1 MKFLLLSFLFSCAVN
16 DTAYA
21 QANLAPL
28 VDSSK
33 GIADTSAKLKVDRII
48 ITGNRKTKSYI
59 IIREMK
65 FKPGWY
71 TAAAL
76 IAENLK
82 LSQQLVYNTNLFS
95 EVKVEPVFK
104 DSSAIDIK
112 VMVKERWYIYPTPQ
126 FQLVDRNFN
135 EWINVYNADLERVIY
150 GAKFAHYNFSGRRD
164 QLRIFLLNG
173 YARNL
178 AASYISPYSNR
189 TLTEGFGISASF
201 TQNREIAFSTSS
213 RNKLRQYNNQ
223 QKFVRNIFSASASYI
238 SRRGYFNRHSYLL
251 LFTYMNVEDSIVK
264 YYNPSYFNSAKP
276 FRGFLDLAY
285 NYNYL
290 NVNNVNYPL
299 TGKSFGISVLK
310 RGLGFTGGTN
320 MLQLDGAYNR
330 YFDLGKK
337 WYSSLQAGGKLK
349 LPFRQ
354 AYINQ
359 RALGFNDFNLRGLE
373 YYVVDGVAT
382 ILAKTTLKKKL
393 FAFDIPVPI
402 KNKIVPSIP
411 FAFFAKTYAD
421 AGYVYNE
428 VPFRAMLNNRF
439 LYTGGFGIDMITL
452 YDINLKFE
460 YSFNQL
466 GEKGLFLH
474 LKSGF

>member
-1 MKFLLLSFLFSCAVN
+1 MKFLFLLFLFCCAIDLTVH
-16 DTAYA
+16 A
-21 QANLAPL
+21 QTGYTVLPDSANR
-28 VDSSK
+28 
-33 GIADTSAKLKVDRII
+33 IADSSAKLKVDRIL

-71 TAAAL
+71 TPAAQL
-76 IAENLK
+76 AENLK

-95 EVKVEPVFK
+95 EVKLEPVFK

-112 VMVKERWYIYPTPQ
+112 VIVKERWYIYPTPQ

-135 EWINVYNADLERVIY
+135 EWINVYHADLDRVIY

-173 YARNL
+173 YARNF
-178 AASYISPYSNR
+178 AVSYISPYSNR
-189 TLTEGFGISASF
+189 TLTEGFGIAASF
-201 TQNREIAFSTSS
+201 TQNREIAYATSLG
-213 RNKLRQYNNQ
+213 NKLRQYNNQ
-223 QKFVRNIFSASASYI
+223 HNFVRNTFSASASYI
-238 SRRGYFNRHSYLL
+238 ARKGYFNRHSYQLS
-251 LFTYMNVEDSIVK
+251 FTYMNVEDSVVK
-264 YYNPSYFNSAKP
+264 FYNPSYFNSAKP
-276 FRGFLDLAY
+276 FREFLDMGY
-285 NYNYL
+285 NYSYL
-290 NVNNVNYPL
+290 NVNNINYPL
-299 TGKSFGISVLK
+299 TGKSYGVSVLK

-320 MLQLDGAYNR
+320 MLQLDAAYNR

-337 WYSSLQAGGKLK
+337 WYGSIQSGTKLK

-359 RALGFNDFNLRGLE
+359 RAFGFNDFNLRGLE
-373 YYVVDGVAT
+373 YYVVDGVAAMLT
-382 ILAKTTLKKKL
+382 KATLKRKL
-393 FAFDIPVPI
+393 FAFDIPVPV
-402 KNKIVPSIP
+402 KNKIVQKIP
-411 FAFFAKTYAD
+411 FAFFAKTFAD

-428 VPFRAMLNNRF
+428 APARAMLNNRF
-439 LYTGGFGIDMITL
+439 LYTGGFGVDLITL

-474 LKSGF
+474 LKGGF